1 MDHKDTAGPS
11 HSVAIAF
18 DAPKASRGMCFQN
31 LPLAVCAVKDR
42 DQECNKDEEASHAD
56 QCSGRPPIC
65 AGDRA
70 AFSFSRLSTSRRD
83 SSLSLSSQVY
93 GWNIRLVVANPPS
106 AAPYSQ
112 TAASSDGSPPAKPLV
127 VGMLH
132 QPSTCLQQPLLQA
145 DRRPILDLL
154 GQLLEFLVPGG

>member
-11 HSVAIAF
+11 YSVTYAF
-18 DAPKASRGMCFQN
+18 DAQKASRGMCFQN
-31 LPLAVCAVKDR
+31 LPLAVCAVKGCN
-42 DQECNKDEEASHAD
+42 QECNKDVEASHAD

-93 GWNIRLVVANPPS
+93 GWDIRLEV
-106 AAPYSQ
+106 
-112 TAASSDGSPPAKPLV
+112 AKPLTV
-127 VGMLH
+127 AACFQTGAA
-132 QPSTCLQQPLLQA
+132 S
-145 DRRPILDLL
+145 DDWW
-154 GQLLEFLVPGG
+154 PGL